1 MKKLSFLFL
10 FVICS
15 CALAAQTVTAHKT
28 VKDDMRIFVKDGE
41 EVITAFPSKYLKT
54 DVKIGVVLPQGYE
67 KRQSPFPVV
76 YILGQNLVS
85 KKQIEENFYYRK
97 NNNPQAVFV
106 SVLMPSRPAS
116 SAEIAEFF
124 TLELLPY
131 FELNYKVS
139 SSPKERVLA
148 VNGPLAVKGLEIMSS
163 KGDYFKN
170 LALVLFETTPL
181 PALSAGLQDDI
192 KVWAAGNLSNMT
204 RLQTLLEKS
213 GLKFPSGFAYKFAAP
228 DKNKNLWA
236 EVNLNYLLN
245 ADTRKVKKA
254 KVHTSLESFSL
265 AAMPSA
271 EVWVDVLLSGG
282 YEVNYVPAE
291 LKSAPPFFNW
301 DYSSSR
307 LTPIYGAD
315 EGSVTVFG
323 ALPSGKPFA
332 VDLKFIK

>member
-28 VKDDMRIFVKDGE
+28 VKDDMRIYVKDGE

-54 DVKIGVVLPQGYE
+54 DVKIGVILPQRYE
-67 KRQSPFPVV
+67 KRESPFPVV

-85 KKQIEENFYYRK
+85 KKQIEENFYLGK
-97 NNNPQAVFV
+97 NDNPQAVFV
-106 SVLMPSRPAS
+106 SVLMPARPVSA
-116 SAEIAEFF
+116 AEIAEFF

-131 FELNYKVS
+131 FELNYKVA

-148 VNGPLAVKGLEIMSS
+148 VSGPLAVKGLEIVAS

-170 LALVLFETTPL
+170 LAIILFETTPL
-181 PALSAGLQDDI
+181 PALSVGLQDDI
-192 KVWAAGNLSNMT
+192 KVWAAGNLSNMI
-204 RLQTLLEKS
+204 RLQALLEKS

-254 KVHTSLESFSL
+254 KVHSSIQHFSL

-271 EVWVDVLLSGG
+271 EVWIDVLLSGG
-282 YEVNYVPAE
+282 FEVNYVPAE
-291 LKSAPPFFNW
+291 VRSAPPFFNW
-301 DYSSSR
+301 DSAAAH
-307 LTPIYGAD
+307 LTPIYGAN
-315 EGSVTVFG
+315 EGTVTVFG
-323 ALPSGKPFA
+323 ELPSGKPFA
-332 VDLKFIK
+332 ADLKLIK

>member
-1 MKKLSFLFL
+1 MKKLSLLFL
-10 FVICS
+10 FVIFS
-15 CALAAQTVTAHKT
+15 CAAFAQTVTAHKT

-54 DVKIGVVLPQGYE
+54 NVKIGVILPKGYE
-67 KRQSPFPVV
+67 KRQSQFPVV

-85 KKQIEENFYYRK
+85 KKQIEDDFYFSK
-97 NNNPQAVFV
+97 NNNPQAVFI
-106 SVLMPSRPAS
+106 SVLMPARPIS

-139 SSPKERVLA
+139 SSPKERILA
-148 VNGPLAVKGLEIMSS
+148 ASGPFAVKGLEIVAS

-181 PALSAGLQDDI
+181 PSLSALLQDDI
-192 KVWAAGNLSNMT
+192 KVWAAGNLSNMI
-204 RLQTLLEKS
+204 RLQTLLENN
-213 GLKFPSGFAYKFAAP
+213 GLKFPVGFAYKFAAP

-236 EVNLNYLLN
+236 EINLKYLLN
-245 ADTRKVKKA
+245 ADSRKVKKA
-254 KVHTSLESFSL
+254 KAHSSLESFSL

-291 LKSAPPFFNW
+291 IKSAPPFFNW
-301 DYSSSR
+301 DRSTAQ

-315 EGSVTVFG
+315 ERTVTVFG

-332 VDLKFIK
+332 ADLKLIK

>member
-1 MKKLSFLFL
+1 M

-15 CALAAQTVTAHKT
+15 CAAFAQAVTAHKT
-28 VKDDMRIFVKDGE
+28 VKDNMRIFVKDGE

-54 DVKIGVVLPQGYE
+54 DVKIGVILPQGYE
-67 KRQSPFPVV
+67 KRESPFPVV
-76 YILGQNLVS
+76 YILGQNLVN
-85 KKQIEENFYYRK
+85 KKQIEEDFYFRK

-106 SVLMPSRPAS
+106 SVLMPARPVS

-131 FELNYKVS
+131 FEVNYKIS

-148 VNGPLAVKGLEIMSS
+148 ASGPFAVKGLEIVSS

-181 PALSAGLQDDI
+181 PALSAILQDDI
-192 KVWAAGNLSNMT
+192 KVWAAGNLSNMI
-204 RLQTLLEKS
+204 RLQTLLEKN
-213 GLKFPSGFAYKFAAP
+213 GLKFPAGFAYKFAAP

-245 ADTRKVKKA
+245 PETRKVKKA
-254 KVHTSLESFSL
+254 KVHSSLESFSL

-271 EVWVDVLLSGG
+271 ELWINVLLSGG
-282 YEVNYVPAE
+282 YEVNYVPAAV
-291 LKSAPPFFNW
+291 KSAPPFFNW
-301 DYSSSR
+301 DYSAAQ

-315 EGSVTVFG
+315 ERTVTVFG
-323 ALPSGKPFA
+323 ELPSGKPFA
-332 VDLKFIK
+332 ADLKLIK